1 MKNTKKININPT
13 VFYVVS
19 AILNIVG
26 IVSLVGGGENH
37 TTGIVWICLGSTF
50 LCLGS
55 ALKSRQNTDKENE
68 KKDDTEGGPI
78 KQYIVFGKRH
88 E

>member
-1 MKNTKKININPT
+1 MKNTKEIKINPT

-26 IVSLVGGGENH
+26 VVTLARGGGEDIS
-37 TTGIVWICLGSTF
+37 GIFWICLGSTF

-55 ALKSRQNTDKENE
+55 ALKSRQSTDSNADSE
-68 KKDDTEGGPI
+68 KKDD
-78 KQYIVFGKRH
+78 KDA
-88 E
+88 

>member
-1 MKNTKKININPT
+1 MKNAKETKEIKINPT
-13 VFYVVS
+13 IFFVVS

-26 IVSLVGGGENH
+26 IVSLVSGGGEN

-55 ALKSRQNTDKENE
+55 AFRSRQSADGE
-68 KKDDTEGGPI
+68 KKDDSEKKEETDA
-78 KQYIVFGKRH
+78 
-88 E
+88 

>member
-1 MKNTKKININPT
+1 MNNTNNIKINPT
-13 VFYVVS
+13 VLYVVS

-26 IVSLVGGGENH
+26 IISLVGGGENH

-55 ALKSRQNTDKENE
+55 ALRSRQNTDKE
-68 KKDDTEGGPI
+68 KKEDTDA
-78 KQYIVFGKRH
+78 
-88 E
+88 